1 MQIRLASNIDL
12 QTLSHLFDLYRQSCE
27 QLSDINGC
35 YSFLSQRLSENDSI
49 IFVAL
54 EEEHLLGFIQ
64 LYPSFSSLMLQPVWF
79 FDDAFVLPQ
88 YRNRGIASQM
98 IARARVLAKSAQV
111 ALVNR
116 HIEQDLKV

>member
-12 QTLSHLFDLYRQSCE
+12 QPLSHIFDQYRQSCE

-54 EEEHLLGFIQ
+54 EDGHLLGFIQ

-88 YRNRGIASQM
+88 YRNKGIASQM

-111 ALVNR
+111 ALVDR
-116 HIEQDLKV
+116 HTEQDLKV